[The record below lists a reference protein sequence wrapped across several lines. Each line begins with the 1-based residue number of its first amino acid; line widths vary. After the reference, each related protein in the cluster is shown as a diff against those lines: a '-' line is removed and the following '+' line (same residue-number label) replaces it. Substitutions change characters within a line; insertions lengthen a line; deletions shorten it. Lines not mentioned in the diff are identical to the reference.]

1 MLLLDDILFAPA
13 KGLMWIFREI
23 HHAAEQERE
32 HEAEQITAELSDL
45 YQALETGALSEVDF
59 DMREKLLLDRLDVLQ
74 GNDDEEDDEE
84 EDDQDDEDEGDDD
97 QEDDEEEGDD
107 DQEDDEEEDDQ
118 DDEDE
123 GDDDQEDDEEEDDQ
137 DDEEGAGEADT
148 MTGEDDHV

>member
-32 HEAEQITAELSDL
+32 HEAEQITAELSAL

-118 DDEDE
+118 DDE
-123 GDDDQEDDEEEDDQ
+123 
-137 DDEEGAGEADT
+137 EGAGEADT